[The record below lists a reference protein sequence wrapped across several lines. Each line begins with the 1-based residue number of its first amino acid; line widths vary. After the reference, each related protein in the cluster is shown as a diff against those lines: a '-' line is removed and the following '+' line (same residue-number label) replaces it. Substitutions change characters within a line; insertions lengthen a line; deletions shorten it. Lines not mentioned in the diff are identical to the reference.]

1 MGQESRVG
9 AQICL
14 PIQGWAGFN
23 RVQHRTFLDSGPLL
37 ETGLGSGSV
46 AGVSVPWF
54 RGGSIKGS
62 QVFLVNFGS
71 GAC

>member
-1 MGQESRVG
+1 MGQESGVG

-14 PIQGWAGFN
+14 PIQGWAGLNGF
-23 RVQHRTFLDSGPLL
+23 QHRTFLDSGPVL
-37 ETGLGSGSV
+37 EKVLGSGSV

-71 GAC
+71 GSC